1 MLSEER
7 HKLILEKLER
17 EIELYPKT
25 KEEIIVVSVICEK
38 IKCEKHLPDLYQKQ
52 RELTMAV
59 EDKKDHLAQLKKSLD
74 EYDALSEK
82 LSELENESNN

>member
-1 MLSEER
+1 
-7 HKLILEKLER
+7 
-17 EIELYPKT
+17 
-25 KEEIIVVSVICEK
+25 
-38 IKCEKHLPDLYQKQ
+38 
-52 RELTMAV
+52 MAV